1 MGIEYDLGQ
10 AFAENA
16 VCKVP
21 AATVA
26 QLEELVNTGS
36 MIKWGRIVSEISDKN
51 LAVLSTGLTKRGRHF
66 LLARL
71 TDERLPKVAEM
82 TSLLESNKKDDVEAV
97 ARMIIEKWEMKRNG
111 S

>member
-16 VCKVP
+16 FCKVP

-36 MIKWGRIVSEISDKN
+36 MIKWGRIESEISD
-51 LAVLSTGLTKRGRHF
+51 
-66 LLARL
+66 
-71 TDERLPKVAEM
+71 
-82 TSLLESNKKDDVEAV
+82 KKDDVEAV